1 MIKLTLSSLF
11 WGAVCGAVF
20 PLALFDL
27 IPYLT
32 FYL

>member
-1 MIKLTLSSLF
+1 MIKLALSSLF

-20 PLALFDL
+20 PLALLDAV
-27 IPYLT
+27 PYLT

>member
-1 MIKLTLSSLF
+1 MIKLTLTCLF
-11 WGAVCGAVF
+11 WGAVSGAVF
-20 PLALFDL
+20 PVALFDL

>member
-1 MIKLTLSSLF
+1 MIKLALTCLF

-20 PLALFDL
+20 PLALLDAV
-27 IPYLT
+27 PYLT

>member
-11 WGAVCGAVF
+11 WGAVSGAVF
-20 PLALFDL
+20 PLALLDL